1 MRTDAAATDRFYAE
15 LSAFDEFDR
24 VTDPA
29 AFSRVPG
36 DWHVVVADIKGST
49 LAIAEGRYKEVNMVG
64 AACITAVTNVAL
76 GHDGVEIPYVFGG
89 DGATLLVP
97 GSMIA
102 EVRRALLGAA
112 VLARRE
118 FGFEL
123 RIGSVPVSDIRSTGL
138 DVTVGKLRLSPGN
151 ELAQLGGGG
160 IAEADHLIKAEPE
173 TGGRYRLALDPDA
186 PEPDMSGLSCRWE
199 PLRAERG
206 VILCMMARAL
216 DEDETVRRRTY
227 DGVLADVATALGG
240 DIRAASP
247 VTPRTMRF
255 KWIPKGLRM
264 EAKITKGRGGFL
276 RRYLFLLYESLIQFF
291 LEKFDKSAGGY
302 DAPVYRAELRA
313 NSDFRRFDD
322 VLRLVL
328 DCTQTQADAI
338 AEALYAR
345 RAAGE
350 IAFGLHSADHALMT
364 CLVFNLEAGEHV
376 HFIDGGLGGFT
387 EAAVGFKKQMRDT
400 V

>member
-1 MRTDAAATDRFYAE
+1 MNASTNDRFYAD
-15 LSAFDEFDR
+15 LPAFDEFDR

-29 AFSRVPG
+29 AFSPVPG

-49 LAIAEGRYKEVNMVG
+49 VAIAEGRYKQVNMVG
-64 AACITAVTNVAL
+64 AACITAVTNVCAARA
-76 GHDGVEIPYVFGG
+76 DGLDVPYVFGG
-89 DGATLLVP
+89 DGATVLVP
-97 GSMIA
+97 DALIDD
-102 EVRRALLGAA
+102 VRRALLGAA

-123 RIGSVPVSDIRSTGL
+123 RIGSVPVADIRDTGL

-160 IAEADHLIKAEPE
+160 IAEADHRIKAEPE
-173 TGGRYRLALDPDA
+173 TGGTYRLALDPNA
-186 PEPDMSGLSCRWE
+186 AEPDMSGLSCRWE
-199 PLRAERG
+199 PLLAERG

-216 DEDETVRRRTY
+216 DEDDGARREIY
-227 DGVLADVATALGG
+227 DGVLMDVAMALGG

-247 VTPRTMRF
+247 VTPSTMRF

-264 EAKITKGRGGFL
+264 EAKITKGAGSFW
-276 RRYLFLLYESLIQFF
+276 RRYAFLLYESLFQYF
-291 LEKFDKSAGGY
+291 LEKLDKSAGSY
-302 DAPVYRAELRA
+302 DAPVYRAELIS

-338 AEALYAR
+338 AEALHRR
-345 RAAGE
+345 RATGE
-350 IAFGLHSADHALMT
+350 IAFGLNTADHALMT
-364 CLVFNLEAGEHV
+364 CLVFNLAEGEHV

-387 EAAVGFKKQMRDT
+387 EAAVGYKKQLMEGG
-400 V
+400 